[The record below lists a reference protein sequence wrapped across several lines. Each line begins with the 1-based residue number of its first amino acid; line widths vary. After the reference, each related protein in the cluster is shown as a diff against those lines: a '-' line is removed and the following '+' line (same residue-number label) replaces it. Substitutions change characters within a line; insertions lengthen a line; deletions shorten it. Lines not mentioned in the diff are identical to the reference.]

1 MPPTSRG
8 SGDQVQLQQQ
18 LLCLA
23 GNPIVSSLVGWMPNH
38 FSRNHLYWISF
49 QTLCFSV
56 AASIRF
62 LCFNTISRSMPLS
75 STSYSTAAAFLYPI
89 SISLIHSN
97 RIRNDQKDLVFFLV
111 SLRLL
116 WSHHHSLLLHS
127 TATQLSNRQP
137 HRVSISRAEVAS
149 FNFNLFAYIA
159 HFADVSQS
167 LTRPSLSHKSIL

>member
-18 LLCLA
+18 LICLA

-62 LCFNTISRSMPLS
+62 LCFNTISRSMPLFSTTS
-75 STSYSTAAAFLYPI
+75 SSAFLYPI

-97 RIRNDQKDLVFFLV
+97 RIRNDQKDLVFLYLFSSSYGVTTTLFCF
-111 SLRLL
+111 
-116 WSHHHSLLLHS
+116 
-127 TATQLSNRQP
+127 TAQQLSL
-137 HRVSISRAEVAS
+137 ATG
-149 FNFNLFAYIA
+149 
-159 HFADVSQS
+159 S
-167 LTRPSLSHKSIL
+167 LTEWASELKLRALILIYSLI

>member
-56 AASIRF
+56 AASMRF

-75 STSYSTAAAFLYPI
+75 STSYSSAAAFLYPI

-97 RIRNDQKDLVFFLV
+97 LIRNDQKDLVFLYLFSFSYGVTTTLFCFTAQQ
-111 SLRLL
+111 
-116 WSHHHSLLLHS
+116 HSL
-127 TATQLSNRQP
+127 ATGSLAEWASAELKL
-137 HRVSISRAEVAS
+137 RA
-149 FNFNLFAYIA
+149 FILIY
-159 HFADVSQS
+159 S
-167 LTRPSLSHKSIL
+167 LI